1 MDYDLIIR
9 GGTII
14 DGTRLPRFRG
24 DVGIKNGRIEKIG
37 RIPETPRRRVR
48 STLRVRSWRPGFVDL
63 HTHYDAQ
70 IHWDPYCTISG
81 WHGVT
86 SVVLGNCGF
95 RLRAGEVQGSR
106 ARTADDDA
114 APSRFPTRAWSP
126 ACRGSG
132 RRFPNGS
139 TISNACPRA

>member
-24 DVGIKNGRIEKIG
+24 DIGVRDGRIAKIG
-37 RIPETPRRRVR
+37 RIPPTATTVR
-48 STLRVRSWRPGFVDL
+48 TLDAAGAIVAPGFVDL

-95 RLRAGEVQGSR
+95 GFAPVKPKDSERALLMMT
-106 ARTADDDA
+106 RTE
-114 APSRFPTRAWSP
+114 
-126 ACRGSG
+126 
-132 RRFPNGS
+132 
-139 TISNACPRA
+139 